1 MEVMLQRQ
9 VARRRCDVCAVD
21 FTVVRGPVFGDG
33 TPLGLYLVG
42 LHGHSPEGRIAHLV
56 MAVVDPNQLEPEPV
70 ATALEIRST
79 SSHFSFSVVDP
90 GASPLS
96 GEPFLGQVL
105 TREEMLHCPK
115 NDLFF
120 HIAEHV
126 VNDLPEVCDY
136 FGEPNSQPERAEEK
150 PGHS

>member
-1 MEVMLQRQ
+1 MGIALQRQ
-9 VARRRCDVCAVD
+9 VVRRRCEVCSID

-42 LHGHSPEGRIAHLV
+42 LHGHCPEGRIAHLV
-56 MAVVDPNQLEPEPV
+56 MAVVDPSQPAPDSV
-70 ATALEIRST
+70 ATAIEIRST
-79 SSHFSFSVVDP
+79 SSHFTFSVVDP

-105 TREEMLHCPK
+105 RREEMLNCPQK
-115 NDLFF
+115 DLFF

-126 VNDLPEVCDY
+126 VNDLPEVRNY
-136 FGEPNSQPERAEEK
+136 FGEPNSQPERVEEK
-150 PGHS
+150 PGHP